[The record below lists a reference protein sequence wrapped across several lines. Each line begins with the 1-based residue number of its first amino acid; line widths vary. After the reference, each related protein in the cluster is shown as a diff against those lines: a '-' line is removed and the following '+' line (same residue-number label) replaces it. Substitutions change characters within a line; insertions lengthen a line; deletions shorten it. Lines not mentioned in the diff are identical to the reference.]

1 MILSFIVFII
11 EVKIKKAEGTD
22 AKEED
27 SDEELIE
34 RQDNET
40 ETPME
45 ESSNAKIG
53 KTKVDVNVLADIEA
67 SFTMPASNV
76 EEVALP

>member
-1 MILSFIVFII
+1 MILSFIVFIF
-11 EVKIKKAEGTD
+11 EKNTKKG
-22 AKEED
+22 KETVTKEND
-27 SDEELIE
+27 DEEHIE
-34 RQDNET
+34 RQNDET
-40 ETPME
+40 ETPIK
-45 ESSNAKIG
+45 ESSDAKIG